1 MSAIDDIVAQ
11 LPMASLAGQVGS
23 DPQTTETA
31 VRQVL
36 PALLGGLHANAQ
48 DPAGASSLAGALG
61 QHSPE
66 LVEGGVNLD
75 QVDTG
80 EGSKIVSNIFG
91 GQTDQ
96 VAQTL
101 GGSLGGETGLVQK
114 LLPILAPIVL
124 SYLAQRLG
132 GQNQATQQGA
142 EFNVRYR
149 LLKPDDTCRWVA
161 AGGVPSFGLLGDAF
175 AGYLGTITELAE
187 GATDTIRAYGK
198 VERFRPPAPYQTTTP
213 ASALDRVADHLIM
226 AHSLIE
232 DDGGKRALPDLRKAL
247 FKIGQALA
255 AQATER
261 ERLN

>member
-23 DPQTTETA
+23 DQQTTEAA

-61 QHSPE
+61 QHSPD

-75 QVDTG
+75 QVNPA

-101 GGSLGGETGLVQK
+101 GGSLGGQTGLVQK
-114 LLPILAPIVL
+114 LLPLLAPIVL
-124 SYLAQRLG
+124 SYLTQRLG
-132 GQNQATQQGA
+132 GQTQATQ
-142 EFNVRYR
+142 
-149 LLKPDDTCRWVA
+149 
-161 AGGVPSFGLLGDAF
+161 GGGGLADVLGGLLGGQGPA
-175 AGYLGTITELAE
+175 AGPTGAGGLGGML
-187 GATDTIRAYGK
+187 
-198 VERFRPPAPYQTTTP
+198 
-213 ASALDRVADHLIM
+213 
-226 AHSLIE
+226 
-232 DDGGKRALPDLRKAL
+232 GGLLGG
-247 FKIGQALA
+247 GQASSAPGGLGDVLGGLLGGG
-255 AQATER
+255 R
-261 ERLN
+261 R

>member
-1 MSAIDDIVAQ
+1 VSAIDDIVAR
-11 LPMASLAGQVGS
+11 LPMSSLAGQVGS

-61 QHSPE
+61 QHSPD
-66 LVEGGVNLD
+66 LVDGGVDLD

-101 GGSLGGETGLVQK
+101 GGSLGGQTGLVQK

-124 SYLAQRLG
+124 SYLTQRLG
-132 GQNQATQQGA
+132 GQAQAGQG
-142 EFNVRYR
+142 
-149 LLKPDDTCRWVA
+149 
-161 AGGVPSFGLLGDAF
+161 GGLADVLGGLLG
-175 AGYLGTITELAE
+175 GQGSTSGSGGLGGL
-187 GATDTIRAYGK
+187 
-198 VERFRPPAPYQTTTP
+198 
-213 ASALDRVADHLIM
+213 L
-226 AHSLIE
+226 
-232 DDGGKRALPDLRKAL
+232 GGLLGGG
-247 FKIGQALA
+247 GQGGTSNGGLGDVLGGLLGGG
-255 AQATER
+255 R
-261 ERLN
+261 R

>member
-61 QHSPE
+61 EHSPD

-75 QVDTG
+75 QVDAG

-101 GGSLGGETGLVQK
+101 GGSLGGQTGLVQK

-124 SYLAQRLG
+124 SYLTQRLG
-132 GQNQATQQGA
+132 GQTQATQ
-142 EFNVRYR
+142 
-149 LLKPDDTCRWVA
+149 
-161 AGGVPSFGLLGDAF
+161 GGGGLADVLGGLLGGQGSG
-175 AGYLGTITELAE
+175 AGSGGLGGVL
-187 GATDTIRAYGK
+187 GGLLGGG
-198 VERFRPPAPYQTTTP
+198 QGGS
-213 ASALDRVADHLIM
+213 SA
-226 AHSLIE
+226 
-232 DDGGKRALPDLRKAL
+232 GGLGDVLGGLLGGGRR
-247 FKIGQALA
+247 
-255 AQATER
+255 
-261 ERLN
+261 

>member
-61 QHSPE
+61 QHSPD
-66 LVEGGVNLD
+66 LVEGGVDLA
-75 QVDTG
+75 QVDPN

-132 GQNQATQQGA
+132 GQNQATQQG
-142 EFNVRYR
+142 
-149 LLKPDDTCRWVA
+149 
-161 AGGVPSFGLLGDAF
+161 GGLADVLGGLLGAQSSG
-175 AGYLGTITELAE
+175 AGSSGAGPGGLGGVL
-187 GATDTIRAYGK
+187 GGLLGGG
-198 VERFRPPAPYQTTTP
+198 QGGS
-213 ASALDRVADHLIM
+213 SA
-226 AHSLIE
+226 
-232 DDGGKRALPDLRKAL
+232 GGLGEVLGGLLGGGRR
-247 FKIGQALA
+247 
-255 AQATER
+255 
-261 ERLN
+261 